1 MRTTLTAFVPAH
13 KQTNPEHAPGQQIN
27 PVNPLGFVDKT
38 LGDYI
43 RRKDGIDKAFE
54 AVAKEQKECC
64 GNPLRGCE
72 NCPPRNKQDDIAWCK
87 EAFAMTNSTPWKM
100 KLEVVIRPDG
110 SGHIQCYG
118 CELVLLPDGTWF
130 MNDTSGG

>member
-13 KQTNPEHAPGQQIN
+13 KQTNSEHAPGQQIN

-54 AVAKEQKECC
+54 AVKKECC
-64 GNPLRGCE
+64 GNPLRTGPNGRGCE
-72 NCPPRNKQDDIAWCK
+72 NCP
-87 EAFAMTNSTPWKM
+87 TTM
-100 KLEVVIRPDG
+100 KLTFEEGTNNPMNWNWNAP
-110 SGHIQCYG
+110 IQYDD
-118 CELVLLPDGTWF
+118 LLALWHAAQEN
-130 MNDTSGG
+130 M